1 MFGVDLD
8 CKCDEYGHAKELQ
21 DAVWNFLQSIFGLL
35 TALPLYKVFPT
46 STYKRFNKSLD
57 KVNEIG
63 HKYASMYLSDIKAR
77 AAVNEKV
84 YGMSLLEQWLIEDK
98 MSQDEAVAHAVNLI
112 GGGMD
117 TVSIMYHVL

>member
-46 STYKRFNKSLD
+46 STYTRDLIKVWTKSMKL
-57 KVNEIG
+57 VT
-63 HKYASMYLSDIKAR
+63 SMLVCIYL
-77 AAVNEKV
+77 
-84 YGMSLLEQWLIEDK
+84 
-98 MSQDEAVAHAVNLI
+98 
-112 GGGMD
+112 
-117 TVSIMYHVL
+117 T